1 MSGRKLRGLTLAP
14 LVAATY
20 FMVSGGPYGLEE
32 LIAKAGYQNALWI
45 LIITPLIWS
54 LPTALM
60 VGELSGA
67 LPEAGGYY
75 VWVRRALGRFWG
87 FQEAW
92 LSLIASIFD
101 MAIYPTLFVLYLG
114 CLFPSLGT
122 GAPAIAVGA
131 AMIGVCALWNLT
143 GTRVVGGSSLLM
155 GVLLLSPFALMVILS
170 GAHPVLTAP
179 AVRSSEAGLFAGIS
193 VAMWNLMGWDNAST
207 VARDVEN
214 PARTYPL
221 AMLITVLLVTVTYVL
236 PVMAARR
243 AGLDPNS
250 WTTGAWVTA
259 ADVISGGW
267 LGTAVVIGG
276 MLSAIGTF
284 NSLVMSYSQVPVALA
299 DDGLFPRIF
308 ARRTARVGSPW
319 VSILVCS
326 AAYACCLGLGFSR
339 LVLLDV
345 LVYGL
350 SLLLEFVALVV
361 LRIREPQ
368 LPRLFRVPGG
378 LGGAIAVGVLPM
390 ALLIAALFSSGDA
403 GGASSVTL
411 ALGLGL
417 AYLGPLIYWARE
429 RYRSVPALQ
438 VGARQNG
445 KRATG

>member
-32 LIAKAGYQNALWI
+32 LIAKAGYQRALWI
-45 LIITPLIWS
+45 LVITPLIWS

-67 LPEAGGYY
+67 LPETGGYY
-75 VWVRRALGRFWG
+75 AWVRRALGPFWG

-92 LSLIASIFD
+92 LSLIASVFD

-122 GAPAIAVGA
+122 GISAIAVGA
-131 AMIGVCALWNLT
+131 AMIAVCALWNLT

-155 GVLLLSPFALMVILS
+155 GIILLSPFALMVILS
-170 GAHPVLTAP
+170 GAHPVMTTP
-179 AVRSSEAGLFAGIS
+179 AASAEAGLFAGIS

-236 PVMAARR
+236 PVWAAHR
-243 AGLDPNS
+243 AGLDPKS

-267 LGTAVVIGG
+267 LGTSVVIGG
-276 MLSAIGTF
+276 MVSAIGTF

-299 DDGLFPRIF
+299 EDGLFPRVF
-308 ARRTARVGSPW
+308 ARRTARLGAPW
-319 VSILVCS
+319 VAILVCS

-368 LPRLFRVPGG
+368 LPRKFRVPGG
-378 LGGAIAVGVLPM
+378 LVGAIAVGILPM

-403 GGASSVTL
+403 GGESTV
-411 ALGLGL
+411 ALVVGIGL

-429 RYRSVPALQ
+429 RYRSVGALQ
-438 VGARQNG
+438 QLRQNG

>member
-32 LIAKAGYQNALWI
+32 LIAKAGYQRGLWI

-60 VGELSGA
+60 VGELSSA
-67 LPEAGGYY
+67 LPEQGGYY
-75 VWVRRALGRFWG
+75 AWVRRALGPFWG

-101 MAIYPTLFVLYLG
+101 MALYPTLFVLYLG

-122 GAPAIAVGA
+122 GAPATAVGA
-131 AMIGVCALWNLT
+131 GMIALCALWNLT

-155 GVLLLSPFALMVILS
+155 GIILLSPFALMVILS
-170 GAHPVLTAP
+170 GAHPVLTTTAARAP
-179 AVRSSEAGLFAGIS
+179 EAGLFAGIS

-207 VARDVEN
+207 VARDVEK
-214 PARTYPL
+214 PARNYPL
-221 AMLITVLLVTVTYVL
+221 AMLITVLLVTATYVM
-236 PVMAARR
+236 PVWAAQR
-243 AGLDPNS
+243 AGLDPKS
-250 WTTGAWVTA
+250 WTTGSWVTA

-276 MLSAIGTF
+276 MVSAIGTF

-299 DDGLFPRIF
+299 EDGLFPRVF
-308 ARRTARVGSPW
+308 ARRTGRLGAPW
-319 VSILVCS
+319 VAILVCS

-368 LPRLFRVPGG
+368 LPRKFRVPGG
-378 LGGAIAVGVLPM
+378 LVGAIAVGVLPM
-390 ALLIAALFSSGDA
+390 ALLIVALFSSGDA
-403 GGASSVTL
+403 GVESTL
-411 ALGLGL
+411 ALAIGVCL
-417 AYLGPLIYWARE
+417 AYLGPLIYWVRE
-429 RYRSVPALQ
+429 RYRRVGALQ
-438 VGARQNG
+438 PLRQNG